1 MGSSKGRLH
10 CQGQGSHWERMGP
23 WLPGWRQW
31 SCQPPK
37 SWIFMDAV
45 IVISVNDKGKVDRQ
59 GNRDLQRTKR
69 WLLEGDGCVAT
80 RRSTGWLWVLLSH
93 FNGEWTRM
101 AAQICQA
108 RGSWSH
114 YLLLRWTTEIS
125 GDTGWGWV
133 GSTIVRRGGWRWASS
148 VGLRLAT
155 ALEAMVSCRKVV
167 QRSSFQDVHAIVDPK
182 STKNGWGG
190 FRDVLCRSPRCRTCK
205 LGRQPFLETGN

>member
-1 MGSSKGRLH
+1 MPHTQDIIIGVLSSEDGIFQRKTALSRSGLSL
-10 CQGQGSHWERMGP
+10 GKRMGP

-45 IVISVNDKGKVDRQ
+45 IVISVNDKGKWIGKGIVTCREW
-59 GNRDLQRTKR
+59 KR

-80 RRSTGWLWVLLSH
+80 TEVHWVALGAPFPISIV
-93 FNGEWTRM
+93 NGQEWQLRFV
-101 AAQICQA
+101 
-108 RGSWSH
+108 RPVSWSH

-148 VGLRLAT
+148 VEPEASHSTGGYGFLQKSGPEELLSGCTCNCGSQKYPEWLRW
-155 ALEAMVSCRKVV
+155 
-167 QRSSFQDVHAIVDPK
+167 I
-182 STKNGWGG
+182 
-190 FRDVLCRSPRCRTCK
+190 
-205 LGRQPFLETGN
+205 